1 MLKTVSKRK
10 NKKEYK
16 LTNKL
21 EKNNSK
27 KLLTYKDLKNNYQC
41 GFINLSKKKNKNN
54 KSYPKIALEEAFT
67 WPNQEKEVWSPIPM
81 VYLLNQDKLSDII
94 DNRIKQMNK
103 DNIKIQVL
111 SVTSPGTESLKNG
124 NISYIIKKCQSINNY
139 IANEIKNH
147 KNRFKVFACLPMR
160 SPKAAA
166 KELERCVKELGFV
179 GALVNGYDDCGKK
192 KPIYFDTKDY
202 DILWKKFVELNV
214 PLYMHPRVFLSN
226 GSVFESKDTDY
237 LYDLYPEIHE
247 SAWGFHD
254 RLALHVLRLL
264 ISGIFERNPDLKLI
278 LGHAG
283 EILPWWAERFEHRL
297 CLEVD
302 EYHKAPV
309 ELKKKYNPQYP
320 KLINKFHKKQ
330 KGWIPRIN
338 YNKLLL
344 SSYFKKNIYI
354 TTSGFFSDSA
364 LKYLLE
370 KYGEDRVL
378 FAVDYPYEIQSQA
391 SKWLDNINIKDSTKR
406 KIAYKN
412 AEKLLKI

>member
-41 GFINLSKKKNKNN
+41 GFVNLSKKKNKNN

-124 NISYIIKKCQSINNY
+124 NLSYIIKKCQSINNY
-139 IANEIKNH
+139 IANKIKNH

-202 DILWKKFVELNV
+202 DILWKKFVELDV

-226 GSVFESKDTDY
+226 GSVFESKDTD
-237 LYDLYPEIHE
+237 
-247 SAWGFHD
+247 
-254 RLALHVLRLL
+254 
-264 ISGIFERNPDLKLI
+264 
-278 LGHAG
+278 
-283 EILPWWAERFEHRL
+283 
-297 CLEVD
+297 
-302 EYHKAPV
+302 
-309 ELKKKYNPQYP
+309 
-320 KLINKFHKKQ
+320 
-330 KGWIPRIN
+330 
-338 YNKLLL
+338 
-344 SSYFKKNIYI
+344 
-354 TTSGFFSDSA
+354 
-364 LKYLLE
+364 
-370 KYGEDRVL
+370 
-378 FAVDYPYEIQSQA
+378 
-391 SKWLDNINIKDSTKR
+391 
-406 KIAYKN
+406 
-412 AEKLLKI
+412 